1 MNDDT
6 PTPAETDARPAA
18 PIEPAASVPP
28 GDSAPPIPPGL
39 PAHARPQKTN
49 VLAIIALIAG
59 FLVPLA
65 AFICGGIALSQI
77 KRTGDKGRGLA
88 WSGII
93 VGAVVSVLT
102 IVVSILIVVATA
114 AAVQSAV
121 ATAAA
126 VQSAVDTASQKGSPS
141 AFHKPGCQE
150 IGELVVDIS
159 EQMGGIAQATGAER
173 IEAISEMQELSAE
186 AHALAVTIDDPQV
199 ADAAE
204 NAVTALDDVI
214 VTFEAA
220 STDAP
225 ADPGS
230 AYDTIA
236 RAKEQLTTLSAAM
249 TELETA
255 CR

>member
-1 MNDDT
+1 MNDET

-18 PIEPAASVPP
+18 PIEPAASVTP

-77 KRTGDKGRGLA
+77 KRSGDKGRGLA

-93 VGAVVSVLT
+93 VGAVMSVLT

-121 ATAAA
+121 
-126 VQSAVDTASQKGSPS
+126 DTASQKGSVS
-141 AFHKPGCQE
+141 AFQKPGCQE

-186 AHALAVTIDDPQV
+186 AHALAVTIDDPEV

-204 NAVTALDDVI
+204 NAVTALDDV
-214 VTFEAA
+214 VATLEAA

-236 RAKEQLTTLSAAM
+236 RVKEQLTALSAAM